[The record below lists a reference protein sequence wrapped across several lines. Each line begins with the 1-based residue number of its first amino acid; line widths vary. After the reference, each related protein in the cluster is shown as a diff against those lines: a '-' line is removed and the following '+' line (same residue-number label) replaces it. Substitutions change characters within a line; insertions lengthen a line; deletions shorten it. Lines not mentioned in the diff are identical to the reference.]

1 MEKFIWKTKLLK
13 TFSIHSARSIIGVAP
28 PLPAAPVH
36 VAALLLRGVHL
47 LAAVLELP
55 LVEQFLYLDR

>member
-1 MEKFIWKTKLLK
+1 MEKFIWKTKLK
-13 TFSIHSARSIIGVAP
+13 TFSIHSRSIIGVAP

-36 VAALLLRGVHL
+36 VAALLVRGVHL

-55 LVEQFLYLDR
+55 LVEQFFYLDR

>member
-1 MEKFIWKTKLLK
+1 MEKFIWKTKLK
-13 TFSIHSARSIIGVAP
+13 TFSIPARSIIGVAP

-36 VAALLLRGVHL
+36 VAALLVRGVHL

-55 LVEQFLYLDR
+55 LVEQFFYLDR